1 MAEETLFNYTRD
13 VLGDSEKLKDY
24 TKTEIK
30 RLKNLYEI
38 ENSKFQRAYDFQMH
52 KEKMGPKKYN

>member
-13 VLGDSEKLKDY
+13 VLGDPEKLKDY

-30 RLKNLYEI
+30 RLKNLGSR
-38 ENSKFQRAYDFQMH
+38 SKRMRSPSLGSSWIPLNIA
-52 KEKMGPKKYN
+52 